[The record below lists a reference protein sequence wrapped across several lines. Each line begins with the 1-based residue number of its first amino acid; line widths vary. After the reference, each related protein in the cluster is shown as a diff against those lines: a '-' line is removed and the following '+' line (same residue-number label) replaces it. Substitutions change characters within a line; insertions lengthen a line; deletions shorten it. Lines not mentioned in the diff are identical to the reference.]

1 MKNIL
6 EEEILRQLKLMKL
19 KKNEFLMEQ
28 NESNLSD
35 DKKVFCKQLLS
46 KELTGKVSEEQKTL
60 NREYYPECYKKTDN
74 SKYTNNLKDKSVD
87 ARLARYKSGKFKNIY
102 DLIYLNELGK
112 KNNTKEIK
120 NLKYKTNPLTGL
132 GIEYEIS
139 EKNDAIK
146 KGYDIFL
153 KALNTR
159 RNNAKYFGWSG
170 DEIYKPGKMDVLMP
184 MFFQMLPPSTAI
196 DPTYIEGVLWVE
208 KKEQWLKLNYE
219 LFKIKQTIKLNYGA
233 PYRKDGGFPVNNSTN
248 TQNVVDDKKIL
259 EILKRDPEAIK
270 IKKQMSDLQSE
281 IDQIVTV
288 INMTNQWNT
297 ELSFQK
303 NDWKNKSCFT
313 ETIYKLPKKN
323 MVNLPKRR
331 GTTYC
336 DTENTYIKYKISD
349 VCKQKGQGGL
359 WVQHADMKWR
369 KDFKGIDWKKL
380 DFIFKKENR
389 PGVLACGCATG
400 SVGRLEYD
408 VLPIKTEI
416 YQACYESGEVASIN
430 PISYVKTGIIKT
442 VNVEV
447 RKLENVVVDARSVI
461 EKVTDWGKNCF
472 TCNSS
477 EEKTDC
483 HCLLDVASIAA
494 VFIPEIGPIISMLI
508 DVSNG
513 IYYLVDALNSENKL
527 DRNSAYLSAALTILG
542 GIATGYGQLRAVT
555 LSKPNGKNIVSFAE
569 NLLSEINKRGLKT
582 ESEILKLTEELKLS
596 YKLTNSEIKIANK
609 YIDGIKTMKS
619 SKIKGALKEFRD
631 TFKTLKTKLS
641 NYNFNLLMENKNF
654 KEILIKNKGNIITSL
669 KDFSKKEVNRE
680 LLTQIG
686 FFVGG
691 ESILPKIIEP
701 WATEKIKTGK
711 WGSIE
716 QQISANN
723 YDYKS
728 VKDEFKSSGNKK
740 DTDLLTKAWND
751 NKAIKINNQLKP
763 WRPGYPVPV
772 KYQTDLYKKMLLD
785 KQKEEDFN
793 KKYEEETKD
802 IDSGSDSENYSSS
815 DANVLNNL

>member
-74 SKYTNNLKDKSVD
+74 SKYVNNLKDKSVD

-120 NLKYKTNPLTGL
+120 NLKYKTNPLTL
-132 GIEYEIS
+132 FGIEYEIS

-153 KALNTR
+153 KALNIR

-170 DEIYKPGKMDVLMP
+170 DEIYKPGKMDVLVP
-184 MFFQMLPPSTAI
+184 MFFQMLPRFTAI

-233 PYRKDGGFPVNNSTN
+233 PFRKDGGFPANNSTN

-259 EILKRDPEAIK
+259 EILKKDPEAIK
-270 IKKQMSDLQSE
+270 IKKQMSDLESE
-281 IDQIVTV
+281 IDQIVVV
-288 INMTNQWNT
+288 INMINQWNT

-303 NDWKNKSCFT
+303 RDWKNQSCFT
-313 ETIYKLPKKN
+313 ETLYKIPKKN
-323 MVNLPKRR
+323 IVSNLPKMR
-331 GTTYC
+331 GLGTVC
-336 DTENTYIKYKISD
+336 DTEYSYIKYKISD

-359 WVQHADMKWR
+359 WVQHANMKWR
-369 KDFKGIDWKKL
+369 KNFKGIDWKKL
-380 DFIFKKENR
+380 DFKFKKEQD
-389 PGVLACGCATG
+389 PDLLACGCATG
-400 SVGRLEYD
+400 SIGRLEYD
-408 VLPIKTEI
+408 QVPIKSEI
-416 YQACYESGEVASIN
+416 FQACYTGDDLSLRYE
-430 PISYVKTGIIKT
+430 PTGIFKT
-442 VNVEV
+442 FNVEV
-447 RKLENVVVDARSVI
+447 RKIENVAVDARNVI

-472 TCNSS
+472 TCNSP
-477 EEKTDC
+477 EGKTDC

-494 VFIPEIGPIISMLI
+494 VFIPYAGPIISMLI

-555 LSKPNGKNIVSFAE
+555 LAKANGKSIVGFAE
-569 NLLSEINKRGLKT
+569 NLISEINKRGLKT
-582 ESEILKLTEELKLS
+582 ESEILKLTEELQAT
-596 YKLTNSEIKIANK
+596 YKLTKSEMKIANN

-631 TFKTLKTKLS
+631 TFKTLKTKL
-641 NYNFNLLMENKNF
+641 NDYNFNLLMENKNF

-669 KDFSKKEVNRE
+669 KDFSKKEIGRE

-701 WATEKIKTGK
+701 WSTEKIKTGK

-723 YDYKS
+723 YDYKL

-772 KYQTDLYKKMLLD
+772 KYQTDLYKKD
-785 KQKEEDFN
+785 VEKKQKTEKENKEYESDKAKIKDVDVNYHNDNDYDFV
-793 KKYEEETKD
+793 
-802 IDSGSDSENYSSS
+802 S
-815 DANVLNNL
+815 NL